1 MVGKQKPP
9 PLVPAPSQKRNVKS
23 HKDPI
28 AGVVW
33 TLAEQEQIDSAQGW
47 REQQQFQ
54 KVLLHNRTA
63 EERHLHKIS
72 LGRTNGKFV
81 CLICSRK
88 KQSLQTFS

>member
-9 PLVPAPSQKRNVKS
+9 PLMPAPSQKRNVKS
-23 HKDPI
+23 HKDTI

-33 TLAEQEQIDSAQGW
+33 TLAEQEQTQGW

-63 EERHLHKIS
+63 EERHLHKIC
-72 LGRTNGKFV
+72 LGRQMASLFV
-81 CLICSRK
+81 
-88 KQSLQTFS
+88 